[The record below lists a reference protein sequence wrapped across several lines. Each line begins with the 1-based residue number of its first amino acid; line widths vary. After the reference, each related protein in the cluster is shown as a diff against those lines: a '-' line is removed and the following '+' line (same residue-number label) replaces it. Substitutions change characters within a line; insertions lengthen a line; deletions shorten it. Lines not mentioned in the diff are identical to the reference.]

1 MKKNLLLFSSICL
14 ITFGTAAQCFVNPAN
29 VLPFNI
35 GNKTYG
41 VVKEAKTWT
50 AARACAVQF
59 TGKLAIVESQ
69 REQDSIFAIL
79 NRSGIILG
87 NTVAPDG
94 GGASYV
100 WLGGNDKTTEG
111 NWVWDSYTG
120 GTGQFWMGA
129 RTGSVV
135 GGLYNNWG
143 NEPDNFNNQDAVG
156 IALNSWPF
164 GVAGEWNDVDETN
177 TLYFIVEY
185 PGTVGLDEVMR
196 IKAITLSPNPTQD
209 KLSLNCDNCG
219 NRNEA
224 FQIFDIQGR
233 LMQDG
238 VLNAEKI
245 VDVSTLNKG
254 SYFIQFVDSGLSLKF
269 QKD

>member
-1 MKKNLLLFSSICL
+1 MKKALLLMSSFFL
-14 ITFGTAAQCFVNPAN
+14 IAVTVNAQCTFNPAN
-29 VLPFNI
+29 VLPYNI

-59 TGKLAIVESQ
+59 MGKLAIVENQ

-79 NRSGIILG
+79 NRSGIV
-87 NTVAPDG
+87 NSSTTAPDG
-94 GGASYV
+94 GGAAYV
-100 WLGGNDKTTEG
+100 WLGGNDRSTEG
-111 NWVWDSYTG
+111 TWVWDSYAS
-120 GTGQFWMGA
+120 GTGQFWLGA
-129 RTGSVV
+129 RNGSAV

-156 IALNSWPF
+156 IALSAWPF
-164 GVAGEWNDVDETN
+164 GTAGQWNDVDESN
-177 TLYFIVEY
+177 SLYFIVEY

-196 IKAITLSPNPTQD
+196 NRAVTLSPNPTQD

-219 NRNEA
+219 NSNEG
-224 FQIFDIQGR
+224 FQIFDVQGR
-233 LMQDG
+233 LMIVG
-238 VLNAEKI
+238 VLNTDKV
-245 VDVSTLNKG
+245 VDVSSLNKG
-254 SYFIQFVDSGLSLKF
+254 SYFIQFVNSGLSLKF